1 MIILLL
7 LTFVILTLPVKE
19 KKNLA
24 LTELEISRLAAIA
37 KILKDTSHYH
47 SSKFSDVDIAL
58 LLQLLKSWPV
68 EMMFPGK
75 LCNWIH

>member
-7 LTFVILTLPVKE
+7 LTFVIFTLAVKE

-24 LTELEISRLAAIA
+24 LTELEISRLAAIT

-58 LLQLLKSWPV
+58 LLQLLSSWPV
-68 EMMFPGK
+68 EMVFPGE
-75 LCNWIH
+75 L